1 MDKDQVPGVALLED
15 ILALEGRYVVRI
27 QKLFDSRSTR
37 RQTNEALRYGR
48 GQMRAGKKGQSAVLP
63 SASLQGDPKPKR
75 GGWRSVKEG
84 RIIMLWNFATNLS
97 LLGNDHGLQS
107 YWIMMETQIAHET
120 AEFLIFQCHASKE
133 GI

>member
-1 MDKDQVPGVALLED
+1 MDKDQVPCTGMGCGLALTSLGMWRSVNSLTGVALLED

-75 GGWRSVKEG
+75 GGWRSV
-84 RIIMLWNFATNLS
+84 LV
-97 LLGNDHGLQS
+97 
-107 YWIMMETQIAHET
+107 
-120 AEFLIFQCHASKE
+120 
-133 GI
+133 